1 MEQRTENKEQRSVSV
16 LKKKGTLFL
25 VGIGSGDHK
34 DMTALCIAILRNCD
48 LVVGYKRYLELVT
61 PFIAEKSVVS
71 SGMSQEVE
79 RCTQA
84 IVEAKKGKNVALISS
99 GDPGVYGMAG
109 LTLEIID
116 RKKLWDK
123 INIEIV
129 SGIPVIHAAA
139 ARLGAPLMNDYAVIS
154 LSDLLT
160 PWETIVKRLTHAAQA
175 DFVICLYNPKSKRR
189 IKQIKEAKSILLK
202 YRKPDTPVGL
212 ARNVGRKG
220 ESITIT
226 SLSKMLRYKIDMVT
240 VIIVGNSTTV
250 VKNNQM
256 ITPRGY
262 TL

>member
-1 MEQRTENKEQRSVSV
+1 MKR
-16 LKKKGTLFL
+16 KKGTLFL

-34 DMTALCIAILRNCD
+34 DMTGQCVAVLRNCD
-48 LVVGYKRYLELVT
+48 LVVGYESYVGLVE
-61 PFIAEKSVVS
+61 PFIDDKEVVS
-71 SGMSQEVE
+71 SGMSQEIE
-79 RCTQA
+79 RCTRA
-84 IVEAKKGKNVALISS
+84 IAEAKKGKNVALISS

-109 LTLEIID
+109 LALEIID
-116 RKKLWDK
+116 KKKLWNK
-123 INIEIV
+123 LSIEIIP
-129 SGIPVIHAAA
+129 GIPVIHAAA

-189 IKQIKEAKSILLK
+189 TKQIKEAKSILLQD
-202 YRKPDTPVGL
+202 RKPDTPVGL

-226 SLSKMLRYKIDMVT
+226 TLDKILRYKIDMVT
-240 VIIVGNSTTV
+240 IVIVGNSSTIV
-250 VKNNQM
+250 RNNQM

-262 TL
+262 RI